1 MEIGPAGSNA
11 LYISQNSAQSAPQQ
25 TPPAASKKAP
35 DTVVERKEA
44 EKSDHDA
51 DTRKRDAQQKQNAR
65 HAASDHLGQSVDIA
79 L

>member
-11 LYISQNSAQSAPQQ
+11 LYISQNSAQSAPPQ
-25 TPPAASKKAP
+25 TPPAASKKAA

-51 DTRKRDAQQKQNAR
+51 DNRKRDAQPGAKHSAG
-65 HAASDHLGQSVDIA
+65 DHLGHSVDIA